1 MQCLKKQDE
10 RLKYDYFDNFYITFH
25 NTTGKWMVL
34 YQRETAII
42 MGHSVQKL
50 LRYKHHKQNY
60 IRSLDEGIIPTG
72 LRVNKKPATN
82 TVPSD
87 FHNYWKTILSKAEKD
102 LVQLLLV
109 ESYEIIAQMEIQSY
123 MK

>member
-1 MQCLKKQDE
+1 
-10 RLKYDYFDNFYITFH
+10 
-25 NTTGKWMVL
+25 MVL
-34 YQRETAII
+34 YQGQTAIV

-72 LRVNKKPATN
+72 LCINKKPATN

-87 FHNYWKTILSKAEKD
+87 FHNYWKTIISKAEKD
-102 LVQLLLV
+102 FVQLLLV
-109 ESYEIIAQMEIQSY
+109 ESYEIIAPDRNSILYEIIPS
-123 MK
+123 K